1 MPLWRRRRPIHQ
13 ELADG
18 TDLLRWEPQPRT
30 QPVIGFGAEATMDV
44 LHGGRPRRWDAV
56 VSAEA
61 PLLTG
66 EAVHFVALPDG
77 MLIVDERVAHGALD
91 PLADALE
98 QQLARPYRAEAVR
111 RAGLWAV
118 GANAIEVV
126 ELPEGVPGDT
136 IELASR
142 AGERELSVDGEPSL
156 APLPTLEHLAAERYE
171 DYVARA
177 ERIDGDLWDVRVSP
191 L

>member
-1 MPLWRRRRPIHQ
+1 VPFWRRRRPVHQ
-13 ELADG
+13 ELAKG
-18 TDLLRWEPQPRT
+18 TDLLRWEPRYEPS
-30 QPVIGFGAEATMDV
+30 IGFGAEATLDV
-44 LHGGRPRRWDAV
+44 LHGGRPRQWDAV

-77 MLIVDERVAHGALD
+77 TLIVDERVAHGALD
-91 PLADALE
+91 PVVEALE
-98 QQLARPYRAEAVR
+98 QQLAPPYRAEAVR
-111 RAGLWAV
+111 REGVWAAA
-118 GANAIEVV
+118 ANGIEVV
-126 ELPEGVPGDT
+126 ELPEGVRGDT

-142 AGERELSVDGEPSL
+142 DGERELTVDGEPSL
-156 APLPTLEHLAAERYE
+156 APLPTLEQFAAARSE

-177 ERIDGDLWDVRVSP
+177 ERIDGDLWDVRVSA